1 MRPTRMISKKISL
14 LTFLFTLYSG
24 LMFAQQP
31 THSAGSK
38 NEAIDLTN
46 WFDIVIFIL
55 FPIIIIAV
63 YFAWRKKVSDEK
75 KEKNKNTQND

>member
-1 MRPTRMISKKISL
+1 MISKKISL

-24 LMFAQQP
+24 FVVAQQP

-38 NEAIDLTN
+38 NEAVDLTN

-63 YFAWRKKVSDEK
+63 YLAWRKKVSDEK
-75 KEKNKNTQND
+75 KEKNKNTRND